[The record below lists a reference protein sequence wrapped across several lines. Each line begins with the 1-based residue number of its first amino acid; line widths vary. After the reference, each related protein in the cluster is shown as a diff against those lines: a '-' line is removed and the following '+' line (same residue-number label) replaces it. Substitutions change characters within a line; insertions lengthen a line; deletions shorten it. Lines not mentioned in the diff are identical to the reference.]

1 MISLDDYIS
10 KMKPNQEKIYFIV
23 NQSVE
28 GAMSSPFMEPFKGTD
43 IPVLILTNNI
53 DEVCFQQQG
62 QYKNKKLSN
71 VETSY
76 DEIAKD
82 LGKKDE
88 DISSISRIPEEDV
101 ATFSLWLKNE
111 LSPSVSKVQL
121 SKRLKDTP
129 AIVVG

>member
-1 MISLDDYIS
+1 
-10 KMKPNQEKIYFIV
+10 
-23 NQSVE
+23 
-28 GAMSSPFMEPFKGTD
+28 MEPFKGTD

-62 QYKNKKLSN
+62 QYKNKKFSN

-82 LGKKDE
+82 LGKKD
-88 DISSISRIPEEDV
+88 DDVSSFSRIPEEDV
-101 ATFSLWLKNE
+101 TTFSLWLKNE
-111 LSPSVSKVQL
+111 LQPIVSKVQL

-129 AIVVG
+129 AIVVGQVSSSMRMMMQMMEQAGQGPSAG